1 MSLSVMKENA
11 ILITGGSGKIGS
23 KLVDHFLSFGRTV
36 VFTSRSEEKIRQIVA
51 GRENL
56 YGIAVDFRDKDAVA
70 VIEKGLADQGL
81 KVSAVVNNA
90 RDLDALKV
98 GEDGTVAAED
108 FLAEYNIDV
117 VIPYE
122 LAMRL
127 SKTQPLRKIVNVS
140 SMYGMNSFNPHL
152 YEGPFR
158 PSLQYA
164 CAKAALIHLTK
175 CLAVQFAPQKIA
187 VNCVT
192 YGGVEGR
199 VDDGFRKRYAALCP
213 MRRMMKDD
221 ETVGSVDFLLSD
233 KATYITGQNIVV
245 DGGWNVW

>member
-23 KLVDHFLSFGRTV
+23 KLVDHFLSIGRTV
-36 VFTSRSEEKIRQIVA
+36 VFTSRSEEKIRHIVA

-127 SKTQPLRKIVNVS
+127 SKTQPLRKIVNV
-140 SMYGMNSFNPHL
+140 
-152 YEGPFR
+152 
-158 PSLQYA
+158 
-164 CAKAALIHLTK
+164 
-175 CLAVQFAPQKIA
+175 
-187 VNCVT
+187 
-192 YGGVEGR
+192 
-199 VDDGFRKRYAALCP
+199 
-213 MRRMMKDD
+213 
-221 ETVGSVDFLLSD
+221 
-233 KATYITGQNIVV
+233 
-245 DGGWNVW
+245 